1 MFEALLPMRGNKA
14 MIMSVSRSALVLI
27 AGAIVAALLSGC
39 KVAQPVGGPI
49 DSQRLCNGSFAG
61 SAKNVVSMDVR
72 ITISRNRLA
81 NIDIIKNGSSPVGAK
96 GVKPVIQRIIDAQS
110 TRVDA
115 IAGATETGTILMN
128 AVEDAVK
135 KSYAAR
141 DTITPGANQ

>member
-27 AGAIVAALLSGC
+27 AGAIVAAL
-39 KVAQPVGGPI
+39 
-49 DSQRLCNGSFAG
+49 QRLCNGSFAG